1 MTSATGAV
9 NDTKVFINFS
19 QPVWCDAANGFAPG
33 DFKLQ
38 SFQTG
43 VTDPTFTA
51 VDVANNKCGGTQQT
65 TGTPLVLDTST
76 ALPSNT
82 TYTLTFTQP
91 ANTSGAVKNVFN
103 VALASGSAITFTTG
117 AADITPPVI
126 TDADLT
132 GKSAVSTNFEHS
144 GDAFTLTF
152 SKKMN
157 SSWTWRRPSYQP
169 CRWARM
175 RPISV
180 SSDCRSSCLLMPSRN
195 SISARPAHSE
205 GIRSTS
211 PLSRSSRTRR
221 PRATRRTS
229 SARLTVSSSIHP
241 RLAVEPRP
249 RRLAIP
255 DRGPHGAPVLF
266 CVRVGRLSRW
276 SGGGEATHTL
286 M

>member
-1 MTSATGAV
+1 M
-9 NDTKVFINFS
+9 
-19 QPVWCDAANGFAPG
+19 
-33 DFKLQ
+33 
-38 SFQTG
+38 
-43 VTDPTFTA
+43 TDPTFTA

-157 SSWTWRRPSYQP
+157 STTAGAVVSIQDQDGTTAKITCGVVGANGATCSFDT
-169 CRWARM
+169 ATVTNLVVTLTGDL
-175 RPISV
+175 SV
-180 SSDCRSSCLLMPSRN
+180 IDAGTTPGM
-195 SISARPAHSE
+195 
-205 GIRSTS
+205 
-211 PLSRSSRTRR
+211 
-221 PRATRRTS
+221 
-229 SARLTVSSSIHP
+229 
-241 RLAVEPRP
+241 
-249 RRLAIP
+249 AIP
-255 DRGPHGAPVLF
+255 FNITAITVIKDATTPGNPPNILGSPDRLVEYPSEA
-266 CVRVGRLSRW
+266 
-276 SGGGEATHTL
+276 GG
-286 M
+286 